1 MATTV
6 TIVVMKKVSIKDLK
20 ANLSSVVAEAESGR
34 TVIITR
40 HNTAVA
46 QVGPATDLQIHR
58 GTRAG
63 SGRIPPAIKRR
74 TKGRYLAVLLEDRGD
89 R

>member
-1 MATTV
+1 MA
-6 TIVVMKKVSIKDLK
+6 MKRVSIKDLK
-20 ANLSSVVAEAESGR
+20 AHLSSIVAAAESGE

-46 QVGPATDLQIHR
+46 HVGPATASHTHR
-58 GTRAG
+58 GHRVGA
-63 SGRIPPAIKRR
+63 GRIAPAIKKR
-74 TKGRYLAVLLEDRGD
+74 TKGRYLALLLEDRGD

>member
-1 MATTV
+1 
-6 TIVVMKKVSIKDLK
+6 MKKVSIKDLK

-34 TVIITR
+34 TVVITR

-46 QVGPATDLQIHR
+46 QVGPATASHIHR
-58 GTRAG
+58 GHRAG